1 MENYFQKNISAI
13 VTINPLVANTIN
25 KARDNLSIEVVQ
37 SKTGKPIPIIKKE
50 HTITVHSRFDPEKEA
65 DRLIEEFDCV
75 HYDCI
80 IVSGFGF
87 GYHIEKIL
95 QKLKPD
101 ATLLILERFAWM
113 VKTAMC
119 NRDLQS
125 IFHDKRLI
133 LLINPSDD
141 DIAVTMKGRSSYK
154 TLFITHRGSFQIDPE
169 GYTNLQRIAKAY

>member
-125 IFHDKRLI
+125 IFHDKRL
-133 LLINPSDD
+133 
-141 DIAVTMKGRSSYK
+141 
-154 TLFITHRGSFQIDPE
+154 
-169 GYTNLQRIAKAY
+169 